1 MILHLL
7 ELLLWQWKTPFFS
20 LLVAVA
26 AAAAAAAVAV
36 AAVAAA
42 AVAVVLMSSD
52 INCYQIF
59 QRYHSLNCHP
69 FDSLRWS
76 LKTEN
81 LREIPVHSPRRKQEK
96 KQPALKG

>member
-26 AAAAAAAVAV
+26 AAAAAV

-52 INCYQIF
+52 VNCHQIF
-59 QRYHSLNCHP
+59 QRYHSLNCYP